1 MANVLSDEKKQ
12 QVLALGRLGWSLR
25 HIEQATGVRRETA
38 SIYLKTA
45 GIAVRPA
52 GGWGRRPALAESVK
66 SATEA
71 GRVPS
76 TDTTRGADPDRSK
89 PANASPFDHP
99 VSKPSREVTTD
110 FGAGKEAFPAS
121 GRPLPQA
128 PTAEETREA
137 DPPKLAKEVT
147 TDPAIAPAPV
157 SALPSKRS
165 PGASA
170 CEPYR
175 EIIEVALARGR
186 NAMAIW
192 QDLVSQCGFTAA
204 YTSVKRFVRRLRGVH
219 VPEAHPVI
227 VTAPG
232 EEAQVDYGTG
242 PMVRDPQSGKYRR
255 TRLFVLTLGYSR
267 KSVRLLVFQSSSRTW
282 AELHEKAF
290 RRLGGVVR
298 LIVLDN
304 LREGVLVPDV
314 YDPTLNPLY
323 RDMLAHYGV
332 VGMPCRVQHPDRK
345 GKVEAGVGHAQKTPL
360 KGLRFESLEQAQA
373 YLDRWET
380 QWADTRIHGTTKR
393 QVAAMF
399 AEEKPALQPLPLEP
413 FRYYQYGQRTVHLDG
428 CVEVEAA
435 YYGTPPGWIGRLV
448 NVQWDDLFVRL
459 LDPHTGQLLREHVR
473 QKRGRYRIKP
483 EDYPKRAP
491 LGTLQLLA
499 RAERAGTH
507 IGALCQAIHRA
518 EGEVCVRRI
527 LGVLALAKK
536 FGLAAVEEACTAA
549 LELQVHEYRFVRRY
563 LERRPQAPLSLQQ
576 VDPLIR
582 ELGHYRDIIQQRM
595 QQQEQ
600 QRSLFETVPEAPP
613 PTSPEVQP

>member
-12 QVLALGRLGWSLR
+12 QVIALGRLGWTLR
-25 HIEQATGVRRETA
+25 RIQRATGVRRETA
-38 SIYLKTA
+38 AGYLKVA
-45 GIAVRPA
+45 GIPVRPP
-52 GGWGRRPALAESVK
+52 GWGRR
-66 SATEA
+66 T
-71 GRVPS
+71 G
-76 TDTTRGADPDRSK
+76 SK
-89 PANASPFDHP
+89 PAKEVITDFGVGKPASG
-99 VSKPSREVTTD
+99 VSPDPAPQEPSLPPPSDLGTAKPANGVTTD
-110 FGAGKEAFPAS
+110 AKLPQPHEEATARL
-121 GRPLPQA
+121 GRPPA
-128 PTAEETREA
+128 ADEMITGPGAE
-137 DPPKLAKEVT
+137 
-147 TDPAIAPAPV
+147 PAPGPV
-157 SALPSKRS
+157 PAVPPTRS
-165 PGASA
+165 PFASA

-175 EIIEVALARGR
+175 ELIELALARGR

-192 QDLVSQCGFTAA
+192 QDLVSETGFTSG
-204 YTSVKRFVRRLRGVH
+204 YQSVRRFVGKLRGVQI
-219 VPEAHPVI
+219 PQAHPVI

-242 PMVRDPQSGKYRR
+242 PMVRDSLTGKYQR

-267 KSVRLLVFQSSSRTW
+267 KSVRLLVFQSNSRTW

-304 LREGVLVPDV
+304 LREGVLVPDI

-323 RDMLAHYGV
+323 RDVLAHYGAV
-332 VGMPCRVQHPDRK
+332 AMPCRVQHPDRK

-373 YLDRWET
+373 YLDRWEAH
-380 QWADTRIHGTTKR
+380 WADTRIHGTTKR

-399 AEEKPALQPLPLEP
+399 AEEKPVLLPLPLEP

-435 YYGTPPGWIGRLV
+435 YYGAPPGWIGRLV
-448 NVQWDDLFVRL
+448 NVQWDDLYVRL
-459 LDPHTGQLLREHVR
+459 LDPRTGQLLREHVR
-473 QKRGRYRIKP
+473 QKRGRYRIKE

-507 IGALCQAIHRA
+507 IGAFCQAIHR
-518 EGEVCVRRI
+518 EQGELGVRRI

-582 ELGHYRDIIQQRM
+582 ELVHYRDLIQLRM
-595 QQQEQ
+595 HQQEQ
-600 QRSLFETVPEAPP
+600 QRSLFEALPEAPP
-613 PTSPEVQP
+613 RTSPEVNE